1 MENGGQDTTAY
12 GALKNTGKSGNVSV
26 FIKSMVKVL

>member
-1 MENGGQDTTAY
+1 MEDGGQDAAAH
-12 GALKNTGKSGNVSV
+12 GALKNVGKSGNVSV